1 MPFIDVMHTYFRGE
15 KIEAIFFIATTGIA
29 LVIFG
34 ITALKAERGG
44 YAWGVALPSILFG
57 LVLIGVG
64 AGVGLRTDKQV
75 AEIERSFQ
83 QSPAELVQK
92 ELPRMEKV
100 NATFRTTFYVLG
112 LLAAVGL
119 LIHYVGGP
127 DWGRGLGSTLV
138 MLGAIGLLIDGFAQ
152 RRAEPYMEALVQLDT
167 AQRSSAD
174 PNATRPASDV
184 PPPGSSSTRID

>member
-34 ITALKAERGG
+34 LTALKAERGG
-44 YAWGVALPSILFG
+44 YAWGVAVPALLFG
-57 LVLIGVG
+57 LVLVGVG

-83 QSPAELVQK
+83 QSPAALVQK

-100 NATFRTTFYVLG
+100 MRPSARPTTRWACWPRWGCSSTTWAGRTG
-112 LLAAVGL
+112 DAA
-119 LIHYVGGP
+119 
-127 DWGRGLGSTLV
+127 WGR
-138 MLGAIGLLIDGFAQ
+138 
-152 RRAEPYMEALVQLDT
+152 P
-167 AQRSSAD
+167 
-174 PNATRPASDV
+174 
-184 PPPGSSSTRID
+184 